1 MTRVRLNLTA
11 ALALALVILAL
22 AFASAFFAV
31 TPGRAEPVS
40 PDTARDLVRSGEI
53 LSLEDVLNRMQP
65 AVEGEIIEV
74 ALEAERRR
82 YLYRIKALGPDGR
95 YRDYRV
101 DATAGAAANP

>member
-1 MTRVRLNLTA
+1 MSRSRQNLA
-11 ALALALVILAL
+11 AV
-22 AFASAFFAV
+22 FASALLSLALLTLV

-53 LSLEDVLNRMQP
+53 LSLEEVLGRMRP
-65 AVEGEIIEV
+65 GVEGEIIEV

-82 YLYRIKALGPDGR
+82 FLYRIKALGHDGR

>member
-1 MTRVRLNLTA
+1 MTRSRQNLA
-11 ALALALVILAL
+11 AAIALALLTLALLILAL
-22 AFASAFFAV
+22 LAV

-53 LSLEDVLNRMQP
+53 LSLEEVLGRMRP
-65 AVEGEIIEV
+65 GVEGEIIEV

-82 YLYRIKALGPDGR
+82 FLYRIKALGHDGR